1 MCACSTG
8 QNDCS
13 VSAKVYLTGLSP
25 NTVPQDIITNAKGGE
40 FGEDKS
46 KKALVDNILDHHR

>member
-1 MCACSTG
+1 MCACPTG

-46 KKALVDNILDHHR
+46 KKHL

>member
-1 MCACSTG
+1 MCTCSTG

-13 VSAKVYLTGLSP
+13 ASAKVYLSGLSP
-25 NTVPQDIITNAKGGE
+25 NTVPQDIIRNTKGGE

-46 KKALVDNILDHHR
+46 KKHL